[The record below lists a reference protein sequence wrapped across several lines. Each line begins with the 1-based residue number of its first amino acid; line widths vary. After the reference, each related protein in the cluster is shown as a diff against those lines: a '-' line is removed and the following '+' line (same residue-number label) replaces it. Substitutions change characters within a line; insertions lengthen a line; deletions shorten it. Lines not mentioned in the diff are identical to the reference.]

1 MLSFECYDT
10 QTGAMCLGDQWSA
23 LLDSDQISTPE
34 ALSWAAEYDNGEPR
48 VQYANNVHLS
58 RKSVC
63 NLIDSVGWLD
73 DEVRQL

>member
-1 MLSFECYDT
+1 MTDT
-10 QTGAMCLGDQWSA
+10 QIGAMCLGDQWSA
-23 LLDSDQISTPE
+23 LLDSDQLPTSE
-34 ALSWAAEYDNGEPR
+34 ALAWAAEVDIGEPR

>member
-1 MLSFECYDT
+1 MLSFECYDM
-10 QTGAMCLGDQWSA
+10 QIGAMCLGDQWST
-23 LLDSDQISTPE
+23 LLDSDQLPIPE
-34 ALSWAAEYDNGEPR
+34 ALAWAAEFDNGEPR
-48 VQYANNVHLS
+48 VQYANNVYLS

>member
-10 QTGAMCLGDQWSA
+10 QIGAMCLGDQWSA
-23 LLDSDQISTPE
+23 LLDSDQLPTPE
-34 ALSWAAEYDNGEPR
+34 ALAWAAEVDIGEPR
-48 VQYANNVHLS
+48 VQYANNVNLS